1 MQRWI
6 AYEGFTWSGK
16 MASPRWKLV
25 VVGMIMGI
33 WCSLSGV
40 SHGQESYPG
49 GYVLIPVGRTPIV
62 LLSTTA
68 DATIYEQTPQ
78 VFIDVQAAYRLHN
91 NDKRQAQKLTVAF
104 PGYAVDGPAPQGV
117 TLTASGH
124 EVTFREAD
132 TNWWLA
138 DVTLQPDE
146 RTSLVLKYTA
156 PLGEGPFVT
165 FRHPLD
171 VAAKAWPGNL
181 ESARFTLAFSE
192 PPNPQSWIRLTPENY
207 KLTAESINWSFDA
220 VDPQAPID
228 YLFLRPSLW
237 ERLRKARQAAV
248 AADAP
253 AAASIAL
260 GDVYVELASAG
271 DDAIFDRYF
280 PLAVAAYNL
289 AQAKAP
295 SDPAAYIA
303 LAGLFRQ
310 RAGRASPPDPSYLAL
325 ATNQLATALENG
337 VQDAGITETV
347 VKDYAALIEAARQEG
362 DFDAANTY
370 FRRLDELAT
379 HVPTVLDNAAL
390 VDERRRLAI
399 DWAREVLADEGPAPS
414 RAVLEESLG
423 PGIAQPPDAHFA
435 HLNGL
440 QVTTDTQLGHRR
452 IEITAVPREGGESL
466 VQDLQNALTAADAG
480 AVTLA
485 GTQPPVIQVDLSFG
499 DAGELRQRQQRLA
512 DSLTDEPEWT
522 ALKAMLEPERL
533 EWRRNDVRWRSQ
545 DSWNEQV
552 SLVDVAAVLGQQ
564 AQALDQAAGN
574 LDTTDELNV
583 LLADLWRAEA
593 ETWRRLGENNR
604 ARFTLTLQPEPGAP
618 IVRTWSIAAG
628 ETTTMTGSATQYR
641 LFPYVWWVAAAYALF
656 MMATGLL
663 WWRRRR
669 AVPKRRQVRTRPA
682 TNR

>member
-1 MQRWI
+1 M
-6 AYEGFTWSGK
+6 T
-16 MASPRWKLV
+16 PHRWKFVL
-25 VVGMIMGI
+25 VGMILAMC
-33 WCSLSGV
+33 WSLAGV
-40 SHGQESYPG
+40 AHGQESYPG
-49 GYVLIPVGRTPIV
+49 GYGLIPVGRTPIV

-78 VFIDVQAAYRLHN
+78 VFIDVQAVYRLHN
-91 NDKRQAQKLTVAF
+91 TDKRQAQKLTVAF

-117 TLTASGH
+117 TLTASGR

-138 DVTLQPDE
+138 DVTVQPDE
-146 RTSLVLKYTA
+146 RIGLVLKYTA
-156 PLGEGPFVT
+156 PLGEGPFVS
-165 FRHPLD
+165 FRYPLD
-171 VAAKAWPGNL
+171 VVSQSWPGRL

-192 PPNPQSWIRLTPENY
+192 PPNPQSWIRLTPDNY
-207 KLTAESINWSFDA
+207 TLTAESINWSFDA
-220 VDPQAPID
+220 VDPPAPID
-228 YLFLRPSLW
+228 YVFLRPSLW

-248 AADAP
+248 APEAP
-253 AAASIAL
+253 AAAGVSL

-271 DDAIFDRYF
+271 DEAVFDRYF
-280 PLAVAAYNL
+280 PLAVAAYNQ
-289 AQAKAP
+289 AQAKTP
-295 SDPAAYIA
+295 SDPGAYLA
-303 LAGLFRQ
+303 LATLFRQ

-337 VQDAGITETV
+337 VQDPAITETV

-370 FRRLDELAT
+370 VRRLDALASQ
-379 HVPTVLDNAAL
+379 VPSVLENAVL
-390 VDERRRLAI
+390 IDERRRLAI
-399 DWAREVLADEGPAPS
+399 DWAREVLVDQGPAPA

-423 PGIAQPPDAHFA
+423 PGVAQPPNAHFA

-440 QVTTDTQLGHRR
+440 QVKTDTELGLRR
-452 IEITAVPREGGESL
+452 IEITAAPREGGESL
-466 VQDLQNALTAADAG
+466 VQDLQNALTAAG
-480 AVTLA
+480 TGTVTLA
-485 GTQPPVIQVDLSFG
+485 ATQPPVIQVDLAFG
-499 DAGELRQRQQRLA
+499 DAGELRQRQQHLA
-512 DSLTDEPEWT
+512 DSLTDEPEWS
-522 ALKAMLEPERL
+522 ALKAMLTPERL

-552 SLVDVAAVLGQQ
+552 SLVDAAAVLGLQ
-564 AQALDQAAGN
+564 AQALDQAASN
-574 LDTTDELNV
+574 LDTADDLNA

-604 ARFTLTLQPEPGAP
+604 TQFTLTLRPRPGAP

-628 ETTTMTGSATQYR
+628 EATTMTGTATEYR
-641 LFPYVWWVAAAYALF
+641 LFPYVWGVAAVYALF
-656 MMATGLL
+656 MLATGLL

-669 AVPKRRQVRTRPA
+669 VVVKRPPPRTRPA